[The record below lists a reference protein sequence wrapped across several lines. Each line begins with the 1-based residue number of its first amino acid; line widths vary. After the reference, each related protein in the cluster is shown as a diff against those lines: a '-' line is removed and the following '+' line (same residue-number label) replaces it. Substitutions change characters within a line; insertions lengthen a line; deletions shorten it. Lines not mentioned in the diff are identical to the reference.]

1 MLDDNKLNFK
11 EILHGNVKCL
21 CVIQGICGWL
31 VLVNTV
37 PLCSWRVFRG
47 FTIRISAET
56 LSVLTDG
63 FRDFTPGK
71 ITVDYFRS
79 LSKAFQFVIRCHFSF
94 PSILSEFFKTSSS
107 HLTKWTFQSENMN
120 MTEYM
125 RNLGVEGGSRRHRH
139 NNDDDDD
146 HHHPVFCFTTSS

>member
-1 MLDDNKLNFK
+1 VLQNWYNKGHGYVLVGKSEGNKNCEDQLGMLDNNKLNFK
-11 EILHGNVKCL
+11 GILHGNVKCL
-21 CVIQGICGWL
+21 CVIQGVYGWL

-63 FRDFTPGK
+63 FRDFLQGEV
-71 ITVDYFRS
+71 TVDYCRP

-107 HLTKWTFQSENMN
+107 HFMK
-120 MTEYM
+120 
-125 RNLGVEGGSRRHRH
+125 
-139 NNDDDDD
+139 
-146 HHHPVFCFTTSS
+146 